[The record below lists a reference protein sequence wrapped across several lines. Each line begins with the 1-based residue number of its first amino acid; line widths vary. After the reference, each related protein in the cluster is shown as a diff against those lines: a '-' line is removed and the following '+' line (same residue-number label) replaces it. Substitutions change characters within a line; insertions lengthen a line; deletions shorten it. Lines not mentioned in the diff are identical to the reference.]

1 MYYYPYF
8 TTDIKTKQIKQKALK
23 LEGSLP
29 KFPEL
34 GNFKSLLGLGLC
46 DSGLPW

>member
-34 GNFKSLLGLGLC
+34 GNY
-46 DSGLPW
+46 